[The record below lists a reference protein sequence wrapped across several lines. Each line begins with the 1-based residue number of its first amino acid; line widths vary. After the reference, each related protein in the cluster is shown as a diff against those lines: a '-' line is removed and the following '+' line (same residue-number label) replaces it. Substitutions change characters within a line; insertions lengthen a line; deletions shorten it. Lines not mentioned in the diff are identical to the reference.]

1 MINSYIAIDLETTG
15 LDPKMDKIIEIGAL
29 KVVDGQVVEEYATLV
44 NPRRKLEPQ
53 TIELTG
59 IDNLMLEETPGI
71 EEVIE
76 EIVQFCEGFAL
87 LGHHI
92 IFDYSFLKR
101 AAVNGGLTFEKKGM
115 DTLLLCR
122 EFMPA
127 EVKKNLAVACR
138 YYQVENQHAHRALSD
153 AYAAHELYQKMLLQH
168 GVQKPSAF
176 EDKFLIYKV
185 KKEQFA
191 TKRQKEGLRE
201 LIKYHKIDITVQIEH
216 LSRNEISRMTDK
228 IISQYGR
235 IVKR

>member
-1 MINSYIAIDLETTG
+1 
-15 LDPKMDKIIEIGAL
+15 AL
-29 KVVDGQVVEEYATLV
+29 ALA
-44 NPRRKLEPQ
+44 
-53 TIELTG
+53 
-59 IDNLMLEETPGI
+59 
-71 EEVIE
+71 VI
-76 EIVQFCEGFAL
+76 AL
-87 LGHHI
+87 LEKEVSI
-92 IFDYSFLKR
+92 RNYFLSKLNTYNVVKNILLKFFVVLDIYILKSFDCCVSFIFDYSFLKR
-101 AAVNGGLTFEKKGM
+101 AAVNGGLTFEKKGI

-168 GVQKPSAF
+168 GIQKPRAF